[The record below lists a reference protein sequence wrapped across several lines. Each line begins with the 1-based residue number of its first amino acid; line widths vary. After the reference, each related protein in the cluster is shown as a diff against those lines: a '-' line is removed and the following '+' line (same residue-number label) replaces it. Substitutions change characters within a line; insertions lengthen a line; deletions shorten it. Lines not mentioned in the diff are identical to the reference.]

1 MSRLGA
7 AALIGLLAVVPA
19 GCGNEAKPKRQAE
32 HNPPSTG
39 FIDQPAP
46 ESVVGPLC
54 TVAGWVLDESGV
66 DRVRIYLDDQLVATV
81 PVTFMRPDVDRRFS
95 PKVGAGTPHGFGTV
109 IDAGSR
115 AGYCTIRAEAL
126 DGRGALTQ
134 FATTN
139 VKIEP

>member
-1 MSRLGA
+1 MRQLMA
-7 AALIGLLAVVPA
+7 VALLAACAA
-19 GCGNEAKPKRQAE
+19 GCKGDVKPKRQAGD
-32 HNPPSTG
+32 NPPSTG
-39 FIDQPAP
+39 FIDLPAP
-46 ESVVGPLC
+46 ESVVGPLF
-54 TVAGWVLDESGV
+54 TVAGWALDESGV
-66 DRVRIYLDDQLVATV
+66 ERVRIYLDDQLVATV
-81 PVTFMRPDVDRRFS
+81 PVTIMRPDVDRAFS
-95 PKVGAGTPHGFGTV
+95 PKVGAGTPHGFSTV